1 LGSTPD
7 TTARSRLSAVFL
19 AVFAAAC
26 ARHDPPQPG
35 ANAQLT
41 GADGESLAIA
51 ADGSTASYPWADAV
65 RLARWADAARG
76 LDALTPAEKD
86 RPEIRYVRARVALAQ
101 ADSKTAVKL
110 LEGLDSQLPLIAD
123 DVARYRADAKLVAG
137 PFLEAGEY
145 FASRSTPGALL
156 KASHAFEKAGDSARA
171 RGACDRVIS
180 NDRHTRS
187 QEAEARARRVR
198 LAVRTAGEDA
208 ADARWISVYA
218 PDLAVAKEAETA
230 LARLDA
236 AHALT
241 TDEQMTRAHAFM
253 EAGQTDDTL
262 RAVDRVASSPG
273 RAIPP
278 LDRMRVKA
286 DALFRSHGRYLDAA
300 KALDECAAIGGV
312 HAAEDS
318 LHAARA
324 LSRADHDDE
333 AIERY
338 AAVARRYPRSTW
350 ADEATFLAAR
360 LHFLHAHWQKAAAAF
375 DAYAHQFPS
384 GAERK
389 EAARQRAIAHL
400 MIKDDVLARKLFEQI
415 ADDEG
420 DSLAAAQ
427 AGELGALAAFR
438 EGDRLH
444 AIARWT
450 EIARSKPLS
459 WPALT
464 ARARLLEA
472 HAPLPAIIEVADGG
486 TAPDPLAV
494 KLPPPVD
501 MLHRVG
507 LDGDAEVELR
517 EREAVVTGSAV
528 GRTTEALCAA
538 YGQLGRAKRRFQVAQ
553 QIPGASL
560 GVAPGPKNRWAW
572 ECAFPAPYE
581 EDVRA
586 GEATSHLP
594 EGLVYAVMRQESGYD
609 PEVVS
614 PARAVGLLQLL
625 PETARSVAAE
635 AGLPHDDAMLTSPP
649 HNISLGARYLH
660 SLLDKFHGQ
669 VPLAVAGYNG
679 GPDVVARWASRMRG
693 MEMDIFVEQIPFP
706 ETRGYV
712 VRVMGNLARYAFLRG
727 GEKDVTPATLA
738 LGD

>member
-1 LGSTPD
+1 MAFTPE
-7 TTARSRLSAVFL
+7 TLVRAAFL
-19 AVFAAAC
+19 AVLASSC
-26 ARHDPPQPG
+26 ARHEPPQP
-35 ANAQLT
+35 AASTQLT
-41 GADGESLAIA
+41 GADGESITA
-51 ADGSTASYPWADAV
+51 AAAATDGAVVTYPWADAV
-65 RLARWADAARG
+65 RFERWADAAHG
-76 LDALTPAEKD
+76 LDALSPAEKD
-86 RPEIRYVRARVALAQ
+86 KPEIRYVRARVALAQ
-101 ADSKTAVKL
+101 ADAKTAAKL
-110 LEGLDSQLPLIAD
+110 LDGLDPQLPLIAD

-145 FASRSTPGALL
+145 FASRSTPSALL
-156 KASHAFEKAGDSARA
+156 KASHAFEKAGDSARS
-171 RGACDRVIS
+171 RSACDRVIS
-180 NDRHTRS
+180 HDRHTRG
-187 QEAEARARRVR
+187 QEAEARARRIR

-208 ADARWISVYA
+208 ADARWIVVNA
-218 PDLAVAKEAETA
+218 PDLSAAREGEVA

-236 AHALT
+236 AHPLT
-241 TDEQMTRAHAFM
+241 TDEQMTRAHAFV
-253 EAGQTDDTL
+253 EAGQTDEAL
-262 RAVDRVASSPG
+262 KAVDRVGSSPG

-286 DALFRSHGRYLDAA
+286 DALFKSHGRYLEAS
-300 KALDECAAIGGV
+300 KALEECAAIGGV
-312 HAAEDS
+312 HAAEDY

-333 AIERY
+333 AIDRY
-338 AAVARRYPRSTW
+338 AAVARRFPKTSV

-360 LHFLHAHWQKAAAAF
+360 LHFLHAHWQKAATAF

-389 EAARQRAIAHL
+389 EAARHRAIAHL
-400 MIKDDVLARKLFEQI
+400 MVKDNAIARKLFEQI

-420 DSLAAAQ
+420 DTLAGAQ

-444 AIARWT
+444 AVARWT
-450 EIARSKPLS
+450 EVAHSKPLS

-472 HAPLPAIIEVADGG
+472 HAPLPPIIEPAEAGA
-486 TAPDPLAV
+486 TPDPLLV
-494 KLPPPVD
+494 RLPPPVD

-517 EREAVVTGSAV
+517 EREGVVTGSAV
-528 GRTTEALCAA
+528 GRTTEALCSA
-538 YGQLGRAKRRFQVAQ
+538 YGQLGRAKRRFQIAQ
-553 QIPGASL
+553 QIPGVSL

-572 ECAFPAPYE
+572 ECAFPSPYG
-581 EDVRA
+581 EDVRI

-614 PARAVGLLQLL
+614 AARAVGLLQLL
-625 PETARSVAAE
+625 PETARAVAAE
-635 AGLPHDDAMLTSPP
+635 AGLVHDDAMLTSPP

-660 SLLDKFHGQ
+660 SLLEKFHGQ
-669 VPLAVAGYNG
+669 IPLTLAGYNG
-679 GPDVVARWASRMRG
+679 GPDVVARWATRMRG
-693 MEMDIFVEQIPFP
+693 MEMDIFVEQIPFA